1 LELKAPGFP
10 HWHLISLDHKLLETR
25 NEKGSKGDQNE
36 VTTSDAICVGAEP
49 ESPLFQP
56 KFVVEAVQSQKNS
69 LDLGRSRTNFS
80 CLSTLFFQN
89 KKSISDKITREIAP
103 NNGLR

>member
-56 KFVVEAVQSQKNS
+56 KFVVEAVQSQKTASILADREQTSPVFQPFSSKIRNQS
-69 LDLGRSRTNFS
+69 MTN
-80 CLSTLFFQN
+80 
-89 KKSISDKITREIAP
+89 
-103 NNGLR
+103 